1 MERASR
7 LIRALRL
14 PGDTLNLEELACA
27 AWPVAVGRRIAVHA
41 RAVRMVRTRLIV
53 EVEDG
58 VWRRQLFALSGQI
71 LRNLESSI
79 GPGVVEDI
87 EFRVAPRKLEPQRE
101 TRSADDPGLRPLD
114 EADAI
119 SDPVLRG
126 IYRASKKRSLA

>member
-27 AWPVAVGRRIAVHA
+27 AWPNAVGRRIAVHA
-41 RAVRMVRTRLIV
+41 RAVRLVRTRLVV
-53 EVEDG
+53 EVEDP

-71 LRNLESSI
+71 LRNLEKSI
-79 GPGVVEDI
+79 GSGAVEDI
-87 EFRVAPRKLEPQRE
+87 EFRVAPRKREPQRE
-101 TRSADDPGLRPLD
+101 TRAAAGLDLRAVD

-126 IYRASKKRSLA
+126 IYRASKKRALA